1 MRSLFVKI
9 LAWFMLT
16 VVIAVCGSFYVSN
29 VLQQQRQ
36 RQQQAQTPRQSR
48 LFRYQLQ
55 EARDAYQNE
64 GTLGLER
71 ILNRVKD
78 VDEVEAHLTDA
89 SGHDLLTGRDWT
101 KEISEWVAAQNRNG
115 GRGNGGRGGE
125 ANPLF
130 PFFKPAE
137 NQRPLGFSVTQSR
150 ATTSPR
156 YYFIVVYPPP
166 DPAQM
171 AANAPPANILGLPRE
186 TWWMIGI
193 FAILCW
199 VLARHV
205 TSPLRNMQKIVER
218 FGQGDFTARVNSKR
232 HDELGQLGRT
242 VDRMA
247 ERIDNLLKSQRRLLQ
262 DISHELRSPL
272 ARLGVAVEL
281 ARGGGDMDSALNRIE
296 REGNRLNTL
305 VGELIQVTRGEGDP
319 QGLVTERIRLDELIG
334 TIADDVRLEAEKR
347 HVILN
352 TSLTEVSMNGN
363 PELLRRAIENLIRNA
378 IRYSPEETTVDVS
391 LSKVGSVYRIS
402 VRDHGTGVP
411 EESLPSIFD
420 PFYRVEKDRGRTS
433 GGVGLGLA
441 IAKRAIELHQ
451 GTMRAQNVKPGLRVE
466 IDLPAPAATPEAQP
480 VLAAVRA

>member
-1 MRSLFVKI
+1 MVQ
-9 LAWFMLT
+9 
-16 VVIAVCGSFYVSN
+16 VS
-29 VLQQQRQ
+29 
-36 RQQQAQTPRQSR
+36 
-48 LFRYQLQ
+48 
-55 EARDAYQNE
+55 
-64 GTLGLER
+64 
-71 ILNRVKD
+71 
-78 VDEVEAHLTDA
+78 
-89 SGHDLLTGRDWT
+89 
-101 KEISEWVAAQNRNG
+101 
-115 GRGNGGRGGE
+115 GE
-125 ANPLF
+125 TNPLF
-130 PFFKPAE
+130 PFFKPTD
-137 NQRPLGFSVTQSR
+137 NQRPLGFSLTQSKS
-150 ATTSPR
+150 TPK
-156 YYFIVVYPPP
+156 YYFIVFYPPP
-166 DPAQM
+166 DAAQV
-171 AANAPPANILGLPRE
+171 AANAQAAPILGLPRE

-205 TSPLRNMQKIVER
+205 TSPLRNMQKTVER

-281 ARGGGDMDSALNRIE
+281 ARGGGDMDASLNRIE
-296 REGNRLNTL
+296 REGTRLNTL

-319 QGLVTERIRLDELIG
+319 QGLVTEHIRLDELID
-334 TIADDVRLEAEKR
+334 TIAEDTRIEAAKR

-352 TSLTEVSMNGN
+352 TSLSEVSMKGN

-391 LSKVGSVYRIS
+391 LSKVGSVFRIS
-402 VRDHGTGVP
+402 VRDYGAGVP
-411 EESLPSIFD
+411 EDALPSIFD

-441 IAKRAIELHQ
+441 IAKRAVELHQ

-466 IDLPAPAATPEAQP
+466 IDLPAPAVAPEVEP
-480 VLAAVRA
+480 VLAAARA